1 MADDDFTSRSLTNDQ
16 LHAEVKAFCDQS
28 SHKDGGLPVAPDT
41 AVALTELTLGMCGTK
56 QQPFHAFLYYFL
68 STLGGVNDI
77 IIEILAKDLE
87 SFAAHA
93 KRSTITTDDVLLMAR
108 KSPEL
113 QAKIQA
119 IVDKAQSEKQKNA
132 AHKKSRK

>member
-1 MADDDFTSRSLTNDQ
+1 MHS
-16 LHAEVKAFCDQS
+16 
-28 SHKDGGLPVAPDT
+28 
-41 AVALTELTLGMCGTK
+41 
-56 QQPFHAFLYYFL
+56 LYYFL

-93 KRSTITTDDVLLMAR
+93 KRSTIRTDDVLLMAR

>member
-1 MADDDFTSRSLTNDQ
+1 MHS
-16 LHAEVKAFCDQS
+16 
-28 SHKDGGLPVAPDT
+28 
-41 AVALTELTLGMCGTK
+41 
-56 QQPFHAFLYYFL
+56 LYYFL

>member
-1 MADDDFTSRSLTNDQ
+1 M
-16 LHAEVKAFCDQS
+16 H
-28 SHKDGGLPVAPDT
+28 
-41 AVALTELTLGMCGTK
+41 
-56 QQPFHAFLYYFL
+56 FLYYFL